1 MKIKMKYLVI
11 VFLLIMV
18 GSHAVASPL
27 LAEARDVMLKC
38 ALTEVKPQIIYR
50 AYDKIGN
57 TTRKSRKVNKNESLE
72 DALVRSNL
80 GLHRQND
87 RFNADVQKTRPVASF
102 CLLTE
107 KPIFGSAF
115 LYWRTLCSFN
125 DIGAEFVDT
134 VPI

>member
-1 MKIKMKYLVI
+1 MKIKLKYLVI

-27 LAEARDVMLKC
+27 LAEARNVMLKC

-50 AYDKIGN
+50 AYDKTGN

-80 GLHRQND
+80 GCIVKTIDSMLTYKKL
-87 RFNADVQKTRPVASF
+87 VQ
-102 CLLTE
+102 
-107 KPIFGSAF
+107 
-115 LYWRTLCSFN
+115 
-125 DIGAEFVDT
+125 
-134 VPI
+134 